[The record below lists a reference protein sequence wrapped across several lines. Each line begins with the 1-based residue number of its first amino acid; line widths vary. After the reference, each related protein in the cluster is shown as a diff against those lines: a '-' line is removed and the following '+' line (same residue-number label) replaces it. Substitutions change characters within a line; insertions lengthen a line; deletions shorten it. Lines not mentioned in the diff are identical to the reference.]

1 MAPKFLETFPAHQ
14 QRVVWQTDAKGGD
27 ASTTWGWGRSDWWL
41 MFKLLHQ
48 IRQALILIQSHIWTC
63 QKMVCVIED
72 VFVALDWIMAVMQQ
86 NHCIDW
92 PPAQPTSIPSHW
104 WILTDLIY
112 QTSSSEFINQLL
124 EPFSNHEVS
133 SHIRKIQP
141 HPSKPWCSP
150 KKNNKTPT
158 KYPQPPTPI
167 LIPTPNPHP
176 LTPIPQPPH
185 PPTFPF
191 RGDLRHRLHPKLAR
205 RAEGHRG
212 DDGPGTDQ
220 LHRVAVGTQEILLDP
235 TVEPVERCQLGWLTY
250 QALLEIDG

>member
-86 NHCIDW
+86 NHIFSTGHQLHRHPIPLVDPDW
-92 PPAQPTSIPSHW
+92 SH
-104 WILTDLIY
+104 

-133 SHIRKIQP
+133 SVSSHIRK
-141 HPSKPWCSP
+141 
-150 KKNNKTPT
+150 NTP
-158 KYPQPPTPI
+158 
-167 LIPTPNPHP
+167 
-176 LTPIPQPPH
+176 PIP
-185 PPTFPF
+185 
-191 RGDLRHRLHPKLAR
+191 LN
-205 RAEGHRG
+205 
-212 DDGPGTDQ
+212 
-220 LHRVAVGTQEILLDP
+220 
-235 TVEPVERCQLGWLTY
+235 
-250 QALLEIDG
+250 LE